1 LRATPNKPLRP
12 LFLNTSHLFVAKR
25 LFIKPYVEFPN
36 TLYYDGVNTTK
47 ERVNNKTERSL
58 IALWQPPLRFQH
70 RFRTPHPPDFSLI
83 PI

>member
-36 TLYYDGVNTTK
+36 TLFK
-47 ERVNNKTERSL
+47 ENV
-58 IALWQPPLRFQH
+58 
-70 RFRTPHPPDFSLI
+70 
-83 PI
+83 